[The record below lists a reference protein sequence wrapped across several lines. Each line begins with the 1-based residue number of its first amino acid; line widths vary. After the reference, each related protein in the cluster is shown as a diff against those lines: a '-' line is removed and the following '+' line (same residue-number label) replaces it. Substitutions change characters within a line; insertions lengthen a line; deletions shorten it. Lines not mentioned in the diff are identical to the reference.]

1 MRDLKTLDWTPY
13 LPLGG
18 RRNPLIDSPSPYEEH
33 VDLSFERALTSAT
46 ILSVSYVGTFGHHLT
61 VNADNNPGNPAL
73 CMSVSDPSEVTDGNT
88 CGPFGEN
95 RVYHPV
101 TGGTINSTRGPFGP
115 NFQGNGWELNEGNS
129 SYNALET
136 TLKHTSDRLSV
147 LLSYTYS
154 KALDNGSGRGD
165 QVFLYGPRNFF
176 RGLSDYDVPNNFV
189 ASYTYELPFDK
200 LLNWDERITRGWKIS
215 GITRFTNGIPVQIS
229 EPDDQSLMGNTG
241 NSPWGGS
248 STDAPVY
255 TPGNLTGDHNPRH
268 SNPYFNINLF
278 SQEPLG
284 GQGNA
289 PRRFFHGPGI
299 NNTDLAL
306 LKDARIV
313 RGISAEF
320 RAEFF
325 NAFNHAQFYG
335 NGAVDGNFTD
345 GSSFGMI
352 FASNGGRIGQL
363 AVKVMF

>member
-1 MRDLKTLDWTPY
+1 
-13 LPLGG
+13 
-18 RRNPLIDSPSPYEEH
+18 
-33 VDLSFERALTSAT
+33 
-46 ILSVSYVGTFGHHLT
+46 
-61 VNADNNPGNPAL
+61 
-73 CMSVSDPSEVTDGNT
+73 
-88 CGPFGEN
+88 
-95 RVYHPV
+95 
-101 TGGTINSTRGPFGP
+101 
-115 NFQGNGWELNEGNS
+115 
-129 SYNALET
+129 
-136 TLKHTSDRLSV
+136 
-147 LLSYTYS
+147 
-154 KALDNGSGRGD
+154 
-165 QVFLYGPRNFF
+165 
-176 RGLSDYDVPNNFV
+176 
-189 ASYTYELPFDK
+189 
-200 LLNWDERITRGWKIS
+200 
-215 GITRFTNGIPVQIS
+215 
-229 EPDDQSLMGNTG
+229 MGNTG

-268 SNPYFNINLF
+268 GNPYFDINLF

-313 RGISAEF
+313 GGISAEF